1 MSCFQSSEHHEI
13 GNENAENVVIF
24 LHGSGGGHGELAY
37 DFEQMINDEFFVNTK
52 FIFPAAKS
60 RRYTMFGGENL
71 PVWFDRT
78 SISQECLEDMEGL
91 TWTVSS
97 VRTLARTLKEKGAKK
112 LFIAGFSQ
120 GGCAAL
126 YCGYKFLG
134 AFDDDDMLFQ
144 GVVCMSSFLC
154 DSALAKVPVHSA
166 VYPPLCFTSN
176 RNDNVVPEHLCER
189 TLQILKDS
197 NSLEITHKIHCGS
210 GGHWLNRDC
219 VPMLSSFINSLL

>member
-1 MSCFQSSEHHEI
+1 MSCFQSKELHQI

-24 LHGSGGGHGELAY
+24 LHGSGGGHDELAY
-37 DFEQMINDEFFVNTK
+37 DLERMISDEFFINTK
-52 FIFPAAKS
+52 FVFPAAKS
-60 RRYTMFGGENL
+60 RRYTMFGGEYL

-78 SISQECLEDMEGL
+78 SIAPDCAEDMEGL

-97 VRTLARTLKEKGAKK
+97 VRGLARELKEKGAKK

-134 AFDDDDMLFQ
+134 AFDDDEMLFQ
-144 GVVCMSSFLC
+144 GVICMSSFLC
-154 DSALAKVPVHSA
+154 DSALAKVPVDSPRS
-166 VYPPLCFTSN
+166 PPLCFTSN

-197 NSLEITHKIHCGS
+197 QSFDITERIHCGS

-219 VPMLSSFINSLL
+219 VPQLSSFIHSFL